1 MWVLLLVSVA
11 GFLAQLVDGA
21 MGMAFGITSTTL
33 LIFLAYNPAA
43 ASAIVHLVEIATS
56 SISGISH
63 IKFGN
68 VDWHALVKVAV
79 PGAVGAFIGAILLS
93 SVDLSSARPWTAS
106 ILLVLGGLVL
116 YRFTRP
122 IILGK
127 KRRAR
132 ARWLAPL
139 GLVGGFVDSTGGGG
153 WGPVVTTSLTASNA
167 LEPRKAIGTT
177 NTAEFVIAI
186 AASIGFMIGLG
197 AEQIPW
203 DAVIA
208 LLIGG
213 ALAAPIAA
221 WLVSKAPQR
230 LLGILVG
237 NLIIALNIRQL
248 SISLELPPVAA
259 ISAYVIVAIMFIFTV
274 VHVFAVRNSNDQN
287 YQSRIFNLVD
297 DSVVANSN
305 SKLRFG

>member
-21 MGMAFGITSTTL
+21 MGMAFGVTSTTL
-33 LIFLAYNPAA
+33 LLLLAYNPAA
-43 ASAIVHLVEIATS
+43 ASAIVHLVEIVTS
-56 SISGISH
+56 SISGAAH
-63 IKFGN
+63 IRFKN

-79 PGAVGAFIGAILLS
+79 PGGIGAFVGAMILS
-93 SVDLSSARPWTAS
+93 NIDLSASRPWTAS
-106 ILLVLGGLVL
+106 VLFLLGALVL

-122 IILGK
+122 VILGK

-139 GLVGGFVDSTGGGG
+139 GLVGGFIDATGGGG

-177 NTAEFVIAI
+177 NTAEFVIAV
-186 AASIGFMIGLG
+186 AASIGFLIGLG

-203 DAVIA
+203 DAVLA
-208 LLIGG
+208 LGIGG

-230 LLGILVG
+230 ILGILVG
-237 NLIIALNIRQL
+237 NLIIFLNVRQL
-248 SISLELPPVAA
+248 IISFEVPELPAIAGFSATAA
-259 ISAYVIVAIMFIFTV
+259 LFVGSLIYGI
-274 VHVFAVRNSNDQN
+274 
-287 YQSRIFNLVD
+287 
-297 DSVVANSN
+297 
-305 SKLRFG
+305 KLLKTDRLPKTD

>member
-21 MGMAFGITSTTL
+21 MGMAFGVTSTSL
-33 LIFLAYNPAA
+33 LLFLAYSPAA
-43 ASAIVHLVEIATS
+43 ASAVVHLAEIATS

-63 IKFGN
+63 IRFKN

-79 PGAVGAFIGAILLS
+79 PGAIGAFVGAVLLS
-93 SVDLSSARPWTAS
+93 NVDLSASRPWTATV
-106 ILLVLGGLVL
+106 LLALGALIL
-116 YRFTRP
+116 YRFTRTS
-122 IILGK
+122 ILGK

-153 WGPVVTTSLTASNA
+153 WGPMVTTSLTASNA

-177 NTAEFVIAI
+177 NTAEFAISI
-186 AASIGFMIGLG
+186 AASVGFLLGLG

-203 DAVIA
+203 DAVLA

-213 ALAAPIAA
+213 VIAAPIAA

-237 NLIIALNIRQL
+237 NLIIFLNVRQL
-248 SISLELPPVAA
+248 VISLETPQA
-259 ISAYVIVAIMFIFTV
+259 ISFIAFGAVAVVAIAAFV
-274 VHVFAVRNSNDQN
+274 VGMRHLKSDHIAEKN
-287 YQSRIFNLVD
+287 
-297 DSVVANSN
+297 VA
-305 SKLRFG
+305 L

>member
-43 ASAIVHLVEIATS
+43 ASAIVHLVEIVTS
-56 SISGISH
+56 SISGASH
-63 IKFGN
+63 IRFGN

-79 PGAVGAFIGAILLS
+79 PGAVGSFVGAMILS
-93 SVDLSSARPWTAS
+93 NVDLSSARPWTAS
-106 ILLVLGGLVL
+106 VLLILGALVL

-122 IILGK
+122 VILGK

-139 GLVGGFVDSTGGGG
+139 GLVGGFIDSTGGGG

-186 AASIGFMIGLG
+186 AASIGFIIGIG

-208 LLIGG
+208 LGIGG

-230 LLGILVG
+230 LLGIMVG
-237 NLIIALNIRQL
+237 NLIIALNVRQL
-248 SISLELPPVAA
+248 NISFEVADPFA
-259 ISAYVIVAIMFIFTV
+259 LAGYIAVALLFIGSMVLGF
-274 VHVFAVRNSNDQN
+274 
-287 YQSRIFNLVD
+287 
-297 DSVVANSN
+297 
-305 SKLRFG
+305 KLLKSDRAPKPTS

>member
-21 MGMAFGITSTTL
+21 MGMAFGVTSTSL
-33 LIFLAYNPAA
+33 LLFLAYSPAA
-43 ASAIVHLVEIATS
+43 ASAVVHLAEIATS

-63 IKFGN
+63 IRFKN

-79 PGAVGAFIGAILLS
+79 PGSIGAFVGAVLLS
-93 SVDLSSARPWTAS
+93 NVDLSASRPWTATV
-106 ILLVLGGLVL
+106 LLALGALIL
-116 YRFTRP
+116 YRFTRTS
-122 IILGK
+122 ILGK

-153 WGPVVTTSLTASNA
+153 WGPMVTTSLTASNA

-177 NTAEFVIAI
+177 NTAEFAISI
-186 AASIGFMIGLG
+186 AASIGFLLGLG

-203 DAVIA
+203 DAVLA

-213 ALAAPIAA
+213 VIAAPIAA

-237 NLIIALNIRQL
+237 NLIIFLNVRQL
-248 SISLELPPVAA
+248 VISLETPEA
-259 ISAYVIVAIMFIFTV
+259 ISFIAFGAWAVVAIAAFV
-274 VHVFAVRNSNDQN
+274 VGMPHLKSDQIAEKN
-287 YQSRIFNLVD
+287 
-297 DSVVANSN
+297 VA
-305 SKLRFG
+305 L

>member
-11 GFLAQLVDGA
+11 GFFAQLVDGA

-43 ASAIVHLVEIATS
+43 ASAIVHLVEIVTS
-56 SISGISH
+56 SISGASH
-63 IKFGN
+63 IRFGN
-68 VDWHALVKVAV
+68 VDWHALVKVAI
-79 PGAVGAFIGAILLS
+79 PGAIGAFIGAVLLS
-93 SVDLSSARPWTAS
+93 SVDLSAARPWTAS
-106 ILLVLGGLVL
+106 VLFVLGALVL

-122 IILGK
+122 VILGK

-139 GLVGGFVDSTGGGG
+139 GLVGGFIDSTGGGG

-186 AASIGFMIGLG
+186 AASIGFIIGIG

-203 DAVIA
+203 DAVLA
-208 LLIGG
+208 LGIGG

-237 NLIIALNIRQL
+237 NLIIALNVRQL
-248 SISLELPPVAA
+248 SISFELPAGITIA
-259 ISAYVIVAIMFIFTV
+259 AYVTAALLFVGTLIYGIRLLKTD
-274 VHVFAVRNSNDQN
+274 RLPKTD
-287 YQSRIFNLVD
+287 
-297 DSVVANSN
+297 
-305 SKLRFG
+305 

>member
-21 MGMAFGITSTTL
+21 MGMAFGVTSTTL

-43 ASAIVHLVEIATS
+43 ASAIVHLVEIVTS
-56 SISGISH
+56 SISGASH
-63 IKFGN
+63 IRFGN

-79 PGAVGAFIGAILLS
+79 PGAVGAFIGAMLLS
-93 SVDLSSARPWTAS
+93 SVDLSAARPWTAS
-106 ILLVLGGLVL
+106 ILLALGVLVL

-139 GLVGGFVDSTGGGG
+139 GLVGGFIDSTGGGG

-177 NTAEFVIAI
+177 NTAEFVIALS
-186 AASIGFMIGLG
+186 ASIGFLIGLG

-203 DAVIA
+203 DAVGA

-237 NLIIALNIRQL
+237 NLIIALNVRQL
-248 SISLELPPVAA
+248 SISVEFPPVAA
-259 ISAYVIVAIMFIFTV
+259 ISAYSAIAILVVVSVIYGV
-274 VHVFAVRNSNDQN
+274 
-287 YQSRIFNLVD
+287 
-297 DSVVANSN
+297 
-305 SKLRFG
+305 KLLKQDKLAKGD

>member
-21 MGMAFGITSTTL
+21 MGMAFGVTSTTL
-33 LIFLAYNPAA
+33 LILLAYNPAA

-56 SISGISH
+56 SISGAAH
-63 IKFGN
+63 IRFGN

-79 PGAVGAFIGAILLS
+79 PGAVGAFVGAMILS
-93 SVDLSSARPWTAS
+93 NVDLSAARPWTAT
-106 ILLVLGGLVL
+106 ILFILGALVL

-139 GLVGGFVDSTGGGG
+139 GLVGGFIDSTGGGG

-177 NTAEFVIAI
+177 NTAEFVIAL
-186 AASIGFMIGLG
+186 AASIGFIIGLG

-203 DAVIA
+203 DAVLA
-208 LLIGG
+208 LGIGG

-237 NLIIALNIRQL
+237 NLIIALNVRQL
-248 SISLELPPVAA
+248 NISLEVPEGFAIAAYVAVAA
-259 ISAYVIVAIMFIFTV
+259 LFIGTLI
-274 VHVFAVRNSNDQN
+274 
-287 YQSRIFNLVD
+287 YGI
-297 DSVVANSN
+297 
-305 SKLRFG
+305 KLLKTDRLPKTD

>member
-43 ASAIVHLVEIATS
+43 ASAIVHLVEIVTS
-56 SISGISH
+56 SISGASH

-79 PGAVGAFIGAILLS
+79 PGAIGAFIGAVLLS
-93 SVDLSSARPWTAS
+93 NVDLSAARPWTAS
-106 ILLVLGGLVL
+106 VLFILGALVL

-139 GLVGGFVDSTGGGG
+139 GLVGGFIDSTGGGG

-177 NTAEFVIAI
+177 NTAEFVIAL
-186 AASIGFMIGLG
+186 AASIGFLVGLG
-197 AEQIPW
+197 PSDIPW
-203 DAVIA
+203 DAVVA
-208 LLIGG
+208 LGIGG
-213 ALAAPIAA
+213 ALGAPIAA

-237 NLIIALNIRQL
+237 NLIITLNVRQL
-248 SISLELPPVAA
+248 SISFELVSAAA
-259 ISAYVIVAIMFIFTV
+259 IGSYVAVALVFITTLI
-274 VHVFAVRNSNDQN
+274 
-287 YQSRIFNLVD
+287 YGI
-297 DSVVANSN
+297 
-305 SKLRFG
+305 KLLKTDRLPKSD

>member
-1 MWVLLLVSVA
+1 MWVLLLVSIA

-43 ASAIVHLVEIATS
+43 ASAIVHFAEIVTS
-56 SISGISH
+56 SISGFSH

-79 PGAVGAFIGAILLS
+79 PGGIGAFIGAVLLS
-93 SVDLSSARPWTAS
+93 SVDLSAARPWTAS
-106 ILLVLGGLVL
+106 ILFTLGALVL

-139 GLVGGFVDSTGGGG
+139 GLAGGFIDATGGGG

-177 NTAEFVIAI
+177 NTAEFVIAV
-186 AASIGFMIGLG
+186 AASVGFIFGLG
-197 AEQIPW
+197 ATEIPW
-203 DAVIA
+203 DAVLA

-213 ALAAPIAA
+213 GLAAPIAA

-230 LLGILVG
+230 LLGIMVG
-237 NLIIALNIRQL
+237 NLIIALNIDQL
-248 SISLELPPVAA
+248 SKAFGVDQVVSTSLYVAVGILFLVSFGYGLKLLKTDRLPK
-259 ISAYVIVAIMFIFTV
+259 T
-274 VHVFAVRNSNDQN
+274 D
-287 YQSRIFNLVD
+287 
-297 DSVVANSN
+297 
-305 SKLRFG
+305 

>member
-1 MWVLLLVSVA
+1 MWTLLLVSVA

-33 LIFLAYNPAA
+33 LIFLYYNPAA
-43 ASAIVHLVEIATS
+43 ASAIVHLVEIVTS
-56 SISGISH
+56 SISGASH
-63 IKFGN
+63 IRFGN

-79 PGAVGAFIGAILLS
+79 PGAVGAFVGAMVLS
-93 SVDLSSARPWTAS
+93 SVDLSAARPWTAS
-106 ILLVLGGLVL
+106 LLFVLGALVL

-139 GLVGGFVDSTGGGG
+139 GLVGGFIDSTGGGG

-177 NTAEFVIAI
+177 NTAEFVIAL
-186 AASIGFMIGLG
+186 AASVGFILGIG

-203 DAVIA
+203 EAVIA
-208 LLIGG
+208 LGIGG

-237 NLIIALNIRQL
+237 NLIIALNVRQL
-248 SISLELPPVAA
+248 GISFELAQGFTIAAYVAVAA
-259 ISAYVIVAIMFIFTV
+259 LFIGTLIYGIKLLKTV
-274 VHVFAVRNSNDQN
+274 RLPKTD
-287 YQSRIFNLVD
+287 
-297 DSVVANSN
+297 
-305 SKLRFG
+305 

>member
-21 MGMAFGITSTTL
+21 MGMAFGVTSTTL
-33 LIFLAYNPAA
+33 LILLAYNPAA
-43 ASAIVHLVEIATS
+43 ASAIVHLVEIVTS
-56 SISGISH
+56 SISGASH
-63 IKFGN
+63 IRFGN

-79 PGAVGAFIGAILLS
+79 PGAIGAFVGAMLLS
-93 SVDLSSARPWTAS
+93 NVDLSAARPWTAS
-106 ILLVLGGLVL
+106 VLLILGALVL

-139 GLVGGFVDSTGGGG
+139 GLVGGFIDSTGGGG

-177 NTAEFVIAI
+177 NTAEFVIAVS
-186 AASIGFMIGLG
+186 ASIGFIVGIG

-203 DAVIA
+203 DAVVA
-208 LLIGG
+208 LGIGG

-237 NLIIALNIRQL
+237 NLIIALNVRQL
-248 SISLELPPVAA
+248 GISFELAQPVTIAAYLAVAA
-259 ISAYVIVAIMFIFTV
+259 LFIG
-274 VHVFAVRNSNDQN
+274 SLI
-287 YQSRIFNLVD
+287 YGI
-297 DSVVANSN
+297 
-305 SKLRFG
+305 KLLKTDRLPKTD

>member
-21 MGMAFGITSTTL
+21 MGMAFGVTSTTL
-33 LIFLAYNPAA
+33 LLLLAYNPAA
-43 ASAIVHLVEIATS
+43 ASAIVHLVEIVTS
-56 SISGISH
+56 SISGAAH
-63 IKFGN
+63 IRFKN

-79 PGAVGAFIGAILLS
+79 PGGIGAFVGAMILS
-93 SVDLSSARPWTAS
+93 NIDLSAARPWTAS
-106 ILLVLGGLVL
+106 VLFILGALVL

-139 GLVGGFVDSTGGGG
+139 GLVGGFIDATGGGG

-177 NTAEFVIAI
+177 NTAEFVIAV
-186 AASIGFMIGLG
+186 AASIGFLIGLG

-208 LLIGG
+208 LGIGG
-213 ALAAPIAA
+213 TLAAPIAA

-230 LLGILVG
+230 ILGILVG
-237 NLIIALNIRQL
+237 NLIIFLNVRQL
-248 SISLELPPVAA
+248 IISFEVPELPAMAGFSATAA
-259 ISAYVIVAIMFIFTV
+259 LFVGSLIYGF
-274 VHVFAVRNSNDQN
+274 
-287 YQSRIFNLVD
+287 
-297 DSVVANSN
+297 
-305 SKLRFG
+305 KLLKTDRLPKTD

>member
-21 MGMAFGITSTTL
+21 MGMAFGVTSTTL
-33 LIFLAYNPAA
+33 LLLLAYNPAA
-43 ASAIVHLVEIATS
+43 ASAIVHLVEIVTS
-56 SISGISH
+56 SISGAAH
-63 IKFGN
+63 IRFKN

-79 PGAVGAFIGAILLS
+79 PGGIGAFVGAMILS
-93 SVDLSSARPWTAS
+93 NIDLSAARPWTAS
-106 ILLVLGGLVL
+106 VLFILGALVL

-139 GLVGGFVDSTGGGG
+139 GLVGGFIDATGGGG

-177 NTAEFVIAI
+177 NTAEFVIAV
-186 AASIGFMIGLG
+186 AASIGFLIGLG

-203 DAVIA
+203 DAVLA
-208 LLIGG
+208 LGIGG

-230 LLGILVG
+230 ILGILVG
-237 NLIIALNIRQL
+237 NLIIFLNVRQL
-248 SISLELPPVAA
+248 IISFEVPELPA
-259 ISAYVIVAIMFIFTV
+259 IAGFSATTALFVGSLIYGI
-274 VHVFAVRNSNDQN
+274 
-287 YQSRIFNLVD
+287 
-297 DSVVANSN
+297 
-305 SKLRFG
+305 KLLKTDRLPKTD

>member
-21 MGMAFGITSTTL
+21 MGMAFGVTSTTL
-33 LIFLAYNPAA
+33 LLLLAYNPAA
-43 ASAIVHLVEIATS
+43 ASAIVHLVEIVTS
-56 SISGISH
+56 SISGAAH
-63 IKFGN
+63 IRFKN

-79 PGAVGAFIGAILLS
+79 PGGIGAFVGAMILS
-93 SVDLSSARPWTAS
+93 NIDLSAARPWTAS
-106 ILLVLGGLVL
+106 VLFVLGALVL

-139 GLVGGFVDSTGGGG
+139 GLAGGFIDATGGGG

-186 AASIGFMIGLG
+186 AASIGFIIGIG

-203 DAVIA
+203 DAVLA
-208 LLIGG
+208 LGIGG

-237 NLIIALNIRQL
+237 NLIIALNVRQL
-248 SISLELPPVAA
+248 GISFELAQEMT
-259 ISAYVIVAIMFIFTV
+259 ISAYVAVAALFIGTLI
-274 VHVFAVRNSNDQN
+274 
-287 YQSRIFNLVD
+287 YGI
-297 DSVVANSN
+297 
-305 SKLRFG
+305 KLLKTDRLPKSD

>member
-21 MGMAFGITSTTL
+21 MGMAFGVTSTTL

-43 ASAIVHLVEIATS
+43 ASAIVHLVEIVTS
-56 SISGISH
+56 SISGASH
-63 IKFGN
+63 IRFGN

-79 PGAVGAFIGAILLS
+79 PGAVGAFIGAMLLS
-93 SVDLSSARPWTAS
+93 SVDLSAARPWTAS
-106 ILLVLGGLVL
+106 ILLALGVLVL

-122 IILGK
+122 VILGK

-139 GLVGGFVDSTGGGG
+139 GLVGGFIDSTGGGG

-237 NLIIALNIRQL
+237 NLIIALNVRQL
-248 SISLELPPVAA
+248 SISFELPPVAA
-259 ISAYVIVAIMFIFTV
+259 ISAYSAIAILVVVSVIYGV
-274 VHVFAVRNSNDQN
+274 
-287 YQSRIFNLVD
+287 
-297 DSVVANSN
+297 
-305 SKLRFG
+305 KLLKQDKLAKGH

>member
-1 MWVLLLVSVA
+1 MWTLVLVSVA
-11 GFLAQLVDGA
+11 GFFAQLVDGA

-33 LIFLAYNPAA
+33 LLLIYNPAA
-43 ASAIVHLVEIATS
+43 ASAIVHLVEIVTS

-79 PGAVGAFIGAILLS
+79 PGALGAFVGAIFLS
-93 SVDLSSARPWTAS
+93 SDDFSAARPWTAS
-106 ILLVLGGLVL
+106 ILFALGALVL

-139 GLVGGFVDSTGGGG
+139 GLVGGFIDSTGGGG
-153 WGPVVTTSLTASNA
+153 WGPMVTTSLTASNA

-177 NTAEFVIAI
+177 NTAEFAI
-186 AASIGFMIGLG
+186 AMAASVGFMVGLG
-197 AEQIPW
+197 PSNIPW
-203 DAVIA
+203 EAVIA
-208 LLIGG
+208 LGIGG
-213 ALAAPIAA
+213 ALAAPLAA

-237 NLIIALNIRQL
+237 NLIIALNVYQL
-248 SISLELPPVAA
+248 SISFALPEAVSIAA
-259 ISAYVIVAIMFIFTV
+259 YATSALLFIGTVIYGIKLLKAD
-274 VHVFAVRNSNDQN
+274 RLPKPDQ
-287 YQSRIFNLVD
+287 D
-297 DSVVANSN
+297 
-305 SKLRFG
+305 

>member
-21 MGMAFGITSTTL
+21 MGMAFGITSTSL
-33 LIFLAYNPAA
+33 LLFLAYSPAA
-43 ASAIVHLVEIATS
+43 ASAIVHLAEIATS

-63 IKFGN
+63 IRFKN

-79 PGAVGAFIGAILLS
+79 PGSIGAFIGAVLLS
-93 SVDLSSARPWTAS
+93 NVDLSSSRPWTAS
-106 ILLVLGGLVL
+106 ILLALGVLIL
-116 YRFTRP
+116 YRFTRTS
-122 IILGK
+122 ILGK

-153 WGPVVTTSLTASNA
+153 WGPMVTTSLTASNA

-177 NTAEFVIAI
+177 NTAEFAISI
-186 AASIGFMIGLG
+186 AASIGFLMGLG

-213 ALAAPIAA
+213 VIAAPVAA
-221 WLVSKAPQR
+221 WMVSKAPQR

-237 NLIIALNIRQL
+237 NFIIALNVRQL
-248 SISLELPPVAA
+248 SISLEFPPAIAIAA
-259 ISAYVIVAIMFIFTV
+259 YSLLSVMVIATLTLG
-274 VHVFAVRNSNDQN
+274 VRLLKHDRSQK
-287 YQSRIFNLVD
+287 VD
-297 DSVVANSN
+297 
-305 SKLRFG
+305 

>member
-21 MGMAFGITSTTL
+21 MGMAFGVTSTTL
-33 LIFLAYNPAA
+33 LLLLAYNPAA
-43 ASAIVHLVEIATS
+43 ASAIVHLVEIVTS
-56 SISGISH
+56 SISGAAH
-63 IKFGN
+63 IRFKN
-68 VDWHALVKVAV
+68 VDWHALAKVAV
-79 PGAVGAFIGAILLS
+79 PGGIGAFVGAMILS
-93 SVDLSSARPWTAS
+93 NIDLSAARPWTAS
-106 ILLVLGGLVL
+106 VLFILGALVL

-139 GLVGGFVDSTGGGG
+139 GLVGGFIDATGGGG

-167 LEPRKAIGTT
+167 LEPRKAIGTA
-177 NTAEFVIAI
+177 NTAEFVIAV
-186 AASIGFMIGLG
+186 AASIGFLIGLG

-208 LLIGG
+208 LGIGG

-230 LLGILVG
+230 ILGILVG
-237 NLIIALNIRQL
+237 NLIIFLNVRQL
-248 SISLELPPVAA
+248 IISFEVPEVAA
-259 ISAYVIVAIMFIFTV
+259 IAGFSAVAALFVGSLIYGI
-274 VHVFAVRNSNDQN
+274 
-287 YQSRIFNLVD
+287 
-297 DSVVANSN
+297 
-305 SKLRFG
+305 KLLKTDRLPKTD

>member
-21 MGMAFGITSTTL
+21 MGMAFGVTSTTL

-43 ASAIVHLVEIATS
+43 ASAIVHLVEIVTS
-56 SISGISH
+56 SISGASH
-63 IKFGN
+63 IRFGN

-79 PGAVGAFIGAILLS
+79 PGAVGAFIGAMLLS
-93 SVDLSSARPWTAS
+93 SVDLSAARPWTAS
-106 ILLVLGGLVL
+106 ILLALGVLVL

-122 IILGK
+122 VILGK

-139 GLVGGFVDSTGGGG
+139 GLVGGFIDSTGGGG

-177 NTAEFVIAI
+177 NTAEIVIAI

-237 NLIIALNIRQL
+237 NLIIALNVRQL
-248 SISLELPPVAA
+248 SISFELPPVAA
-259 ISAYVIVAIMFIFTV
+259 ISAYSAIAILVVVSVIYGV
-274 VHVFAVRNSNDQN
+274 
-287 YQSRIFNLVD
+287 
-297 DSVVANSN
+297 
-305 SKLRFG
+305 KLLKQDKLAKGH

>member
-1 MWVLLLVSVA
+1 M
-11 GFLAQLVDGA
+11 
-21 MGMAFGITSTTL
+21 
-33 LIFLAYNPAA
+33 
-43 ASAIVHLVEIATS
+43 EIATS

-68 VDWHALVKVAV
+68 VDWHALVKVAI
-79 PGAVGAFIGAILLS
+79 PGSIGAFIGAVLLS
-93 SVDLSSARPWTAS
+93 NVDLSAARHWTAS
-106 ILLVLGGLVL
+106 ILFTLGALVL

-139 GLVGGFVDSTGGGG
+139 GLVGGFIDSTGGGG

-177 NTAEFVIAI
+177 NTAEFAIAI
-186 AASIGFMIGLG
+186 AASVGFMVGLG
-197 AEQIPW
+197 PSNIPW
-203 DAVIA
+203 EAVIA
-208 LLIGG
+208 LGIGG
-213 ALAAPIAA
+213 ALAAPLAA

-237 NLIIALNIRQL
+237 NLIIALNIRPL
-248 SISLELPPVAA
+248 SISFELADAVS
-259 ISAYVIVAIMFIFTV
+259 ISAYVAAAALFIGTV
-274 VHVFAVRNSNDQN
+274 IYGIKLLKTDRLPKPDQ
-287 YQSRIFNLVD
+287 D
-297 DSVVANSN
+297 
-305 SKLRFG
+305 